1 MSESPASTRSRRR
14 LALFVAPVAV
24 VRQDLEA
31 DLAIMRES
39 AMKLQMSMG
48 TAIAQALWRGSNA
61 FGTVASSALHRA
73 ASCAASCGAA
83 RRTLC
88 IRDRPNGSAFAL
100 ALVQAA
106 KQAETM
112 ASVGSLTLG
121 VVAQLSLEWRRAHE
135 QWQVRLVPRSR
146 TARIT
151 VSA

>member
-1 MSESPASTRSRRR
+1 VP
-14 LALFVAPVAV
+14 
-24 VRQDLEA
+24 QDLEA

-48 TAIAQALWRGSNA
+48 TAIAQALWRWSNA
-61 FGTVASSALHRA
+61 FSTVASSALHRA

-88 IRDRPNGSAFAL
+88 LQTQRVAFAL

>member
-1 MSESPASTRSRRR
+1 MSKRVACEYSQPSQVSAICSTGRRCAPGPGGR
-14 LALFVAPVAV
+14 PGHHARVGHEAADEHGHGDRAGTLALVQ
-24 VRQDLEA
+24 RL
-31 DLAIMRES
+31 RHCC
-39 AMKLQMSMG
+39 
-48 TAIAQALWRGSNA
+48 
-61 FGTVASSALHRA
+61 SALHRA

-88 IRDRPNGSAFAL
+88 LQTQRVAFAL

-121 VVAQLSLEWRRAHE
+121 VVSQLSLEWRRAHE